1 MLLEK
6 YKASRA
12 AYHGGNYN
20 DVSCRRM
27 VGSCHEIIED
37 IGKILLAK
45 KNAMTL
51 QSTKKYNS

>member
-12 AYHGGNYN
+12 AYHGGDYIG
-20 DVSCRRM
+20 VSCRRI
-27 VGSCHEIIED
+27 VGSSHKIIEE

-45 KNAMTL
+45 KMKHKMTL
-51 QSTKKYNS
+51 QSTKR